1 MPIKPNTRKPNW
13 TIDVDGT
20 RMLDMYAESIGE
32 VEAAARTFVR
42 WDLERREA
50 PSPASVVVTSLKTGE
65 TTTFAVVR
73 HGK

>member
-13 TIDVDGT
+13 TIDVDGA
-20 RMLDMYAESIGE
+20 RMLDMYAENFGE

-50 PSPASVVVTSLKTGE
+50 PGPASVVVTSLKTSE
-65 TTTFAVVR
+65 ATTFAVAR